1 MNLLISACLMGI
13 KCRYDGGRKPVDCLD
28 ELMEQHVLV
37 PVCPEV
43 LGGLPTP
50 RTPSER
56 IGDRVL
62 MKDGQNV
69 TDHYRRGAEEALRIA
84 RMSGCNCALLKE
96 RSPSC
101 GSGTIYDGTFTG
113 TLCPGDGVCAQLLKE
128 HGIKVLGESRA
139 QELLKK

>member
-28 ELMEQHVLV
+28 ELMEKHVLV

-56 IGDRVL
+56 IGNRVL

-69 TDHYRRGAEEALRIA
+69 TDHFRRGAEEALRIA
-84 RMSGCNCALLKE
+84 QMSGCTCALLKE

-113 TLCPGDGVCAQLLKE
+113 NLCSSDGVCAQLLKE
-128 HGIKVLGESRA
+128 HGIKVLGESMA